1 MDLLT
6 DYTLISGS
14 DNAINAIP
22 ASMYAS
28 QIWATPFLRQDR
40 EMDNP
45 LQKWLLTVLK
55 NIIGAR
61 DIHHSFM
68 VHYAK
73 VWPGASAI

>member
-28 QIWATPFLRQDR
+28 QIWATPFLRQGR

-45 LQKWLLTVLK
+45 QSS
-55 NIIGAR
+55 R
-61 DIHHSFM
+61 SQRHHSLM
-68 VHYAK
+68 VRRAR
-73 VWPGASAI
+73 V